1 MVLVAVQLQF
11 ILQEFQVL
19 VLHPALV
26 LHPLEEVVVANNS
39 YHLHERLTG
48 VPIQATPARL
58 LTMDSV
64 SVGIMVGQSSADG
77 VATKPDNIE

>member
-1 MVLVAVQLQF
+1 MVLAAQLQF
-11 ILQEFQVL
+11 TLQQFPVS

-26 LHPLEEVVVANNS
+26 LHPLEEEVVVANNS

-64 SVGIMVGQSSADG
+64 SAGIMVGQSSADG